1 MIRVAVSSYL
11 ALLRQNAR
19 PIGFSLVFMA
29 VSSFGQTFFVSLF
42 GAEIRR
48 EFSLSDGQFGALY
61 AVATVASA
69 VTMVWAGR
77 GVDTTSLRR
86 FALIVLAGLV
96 TACLLAAWSPN
107 IAVLAAALYLLRLM
121 GQGLSVHTAMTA
133 VARALPKDRGKALGL
148 AALGLALGEAVL
160 PLLAVWG
167 ISVLGWRGQ
176 WLLNAG
182 LVLVGGSV
190 VLFLLPRQDGAAP
203 AGIPRQPH
211 SGGDWQGSLLAD
223 RRFVLRVPA
232 LLCAPFVVTG
242 LFFHQ
247 VRLAGE
253 KGWSLE
259 WLASWFV
266 AFAIVRALA
275 LVVVGPLIDYVG
287 GRRLLLWLPLPVA
300 LALLLLATSSGRWV
314 VPSYLVLLAIA
325 GAGGATIGTAVWAE
339 IYGVQYLGRVRA
351 ATEAANV
358 LASGAAPVAMGLLID
373 AGMPLRHQ
381 AVGLMLL
388 PLLGMALAARARR
401 AG

>member
-19 PIGFSLVFMA
+19 PLGFSLVFMA

-86 FALIVLAGLV
+86 FALIVLARLV

-133 VARALPKDRGKALGL
+133 VARALHKDRGKALGL

-176 WLLNAG
+176 WLLNAAI
-182 LVLVGGSV
+182 VLAGGSV
-190 VLFLLPRQDGAAP
+190 VLLLLPRQDGAAP

-211 SGGDWQGSLLAD
+211 SGGDWRGSLLAD

-259 WLASWFV
+259 WIASCFV

-275 LVVVGPLIDYVG
+275 LVVVGPLIDHVG
-287 GRRLLLWLPLPVA
+287 GRRLLLWLPVPGA
-300 LALLLLATSSGRWV
+300 LALLLLATSSGLWV

-339 IYGVQYLGRVRA
+339 IYGVQHLGRVRA

-373 AGMPLRHQ
+373 VGMPLRHQ

-388 PLLGMALAARARR
+388 PLLGMALAARAGR